1 MITPKKI
8 GKAIAKKFKN
18 WRGTTAPKETAIK
31 ELSTSSSK
39 DFLKESEENILI
51 IETATEQQTPVT
63 TEIAINTTTSE
74 SCDNS
79 NITTNAEYGN
89 RLNAEYDDIFEQEV
103 SSFLSAITLAELF
116 VQCPFKSRLLNS

>member
-31 ELSTSSSK
+31 EPSASSSK

-51 IETATEQQTPVT
+51 VETATEQQTLYPVVT

-79 NITTNAEYGN
+79 NITTIEDQNTPIADNVEAVEIVAQD
-89 RLNAEYDDIFEQEV
+89 L
-103 SSFLSAITLAELF
+103 
-116 VQCPFKSRLLNS
+116 